1 MPNMQVSLIPKDHVP
16 DVWEDIKPYIAKA
29 AKYTYG
35 RYTVDDILDNIIQYD
50 RNLWMAFDDGGVKG
64 VIVTYFKTYPQKL
77 YLDLE
82 FCAGDEGLTWKAP
95 MLKVLQHWAYDNGC
109 DGIESSGRLGWAKI
123 LKADGYKP
131 LWQTYELPVADTGLG
146 V

>member
-1 MPNMQVSLIPKDHVP
+1 MPNMQVSLIPKDHVSV
-16 DVWEDIKPYIAKA
+16 VWEDIKPYIAKA
-29 AKYTYG
+29 AEHTYG
-35 RYTVDDILDNIIQYD
+35 RYTVDDILDSIIQYNRD
-50 RNLWMAFDDGGVKG
+50 LWMAFDDGGVKG
-64 VIVTYFKTYPQKL
+64 IVITYMKNYPQKL

-123 LKADGYKP
+123 MKNDGYKP